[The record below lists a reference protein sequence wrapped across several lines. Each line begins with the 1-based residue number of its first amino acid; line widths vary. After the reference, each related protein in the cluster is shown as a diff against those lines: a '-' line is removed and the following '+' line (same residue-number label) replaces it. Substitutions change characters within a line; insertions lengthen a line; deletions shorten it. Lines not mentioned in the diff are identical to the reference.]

1 MTEKDNAER
10 SRVFEKFFEQSNPMY
25 FNVNEVP
32 EEWRA
37 ETQALSSSHAIHG
50 DGKLLIGIRR
60 NDLKKAILKKRSEEG
75 K

>member
-1 MTEKDNAER
+1 MTEKDTAER
-10 SRVFEKFFEQSNPMY
+10 ERVFQDFFEQSNPMY

-37 ETQALSSSHAIHG
+37 ETQALSTSHTIRG

-60 NDLKKAILKKRSEEG
+60 DDLKKAILKKRMEEDS
-75 K
+75 